1 MLMLL
6 AASLAPDAATAA
18 DFADALDRWIAER
31 RWSGGRPS
39 DVSMIQAQLDAER
52 HRDDPELWGAVADAW
67 DRASRTPHAAY
78 ARLRQAEGHVAM
90 GDRAAAETALQDA
103 DAMATRMGFAWLGAG
118 TAALARAHNLDLG
131 VALVPA
137 TPAERAGLT
146 AREREVLEL
155 LSEGRTNRQI
165 GEVLFISTKTA
176 SVHVSNILAKLQVA
190 NRGEAAATARR
201 LGLVA

>member
-1 MLMLL
+1 
-6 AASLAPDAATAA
+6 
-18 DFADALDRWIAER
+18 
-31 RWSGGRPS
+31 
-39 DVSMIQAQLDAER
+39 
-52 HRDDPELWGAVADAW
+52 
-67 DRASRTPHAAY
+67 
-78 ARLRQAEGHVAM
+78 
-90 GDRAAAETALQDA
+90 
-103 DAMATRMGFAWLGAG
+103 MATRMGWAWLCER
-118 TAALARAHNLDLG
+118 TTALARAHNLDLG

-137 TPAERAGLT
+137 TPAEQAGLT

>member
-1 MLMLL
+1 
-6 AASLAPDAATAA
+6 
-18 DFADALDRWIAER
+18 
-31 RWSGGRPS
+31 
-39 DVSMIQAQLDAER
+39 
-52 HRDDPELWGAVADAW
+52 
-67 DRASRTPHAAY
+67 
-78 ARLRQAEGHVAM
+78 M
-90 GDRAAAETALQDA
+90 GDRAAAEAALQDA
-103 DAMATRMGFAWLGAG
+103 DAMATAHGVRVVVCS
-118 TAALARAHNLDLG
+118 ARPRSRRADNLDLG

-137 TPAERAGLT
+137 TPAEQAGLT